1 MEVGRNRSAKT
12 NRGMIRY
19 EIKAGKLSESGVVD
33 TFRELTNRLKAY
45 TDFKEYSLIAKQEDE
60 QHAGQLQNDRT
71 RKKRTNPTSN

>member
-19 EIKAGKLSESGVVD
+19 KIKAGKLSESGVVD

-45 TDFKEYSLIAKQEDE
+45 TDFKEYSLKAKQEDE
-60 QHAGQLQNDRT
+60 QQAGRLQNDRT